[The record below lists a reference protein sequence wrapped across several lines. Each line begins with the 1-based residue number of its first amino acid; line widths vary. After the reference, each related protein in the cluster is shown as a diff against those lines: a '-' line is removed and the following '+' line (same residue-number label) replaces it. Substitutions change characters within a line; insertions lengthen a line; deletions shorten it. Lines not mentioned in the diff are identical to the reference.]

1 MKPLILFV
9 VLTCLAC
16 HADEKTQEEI
26 ERIVSTTD
34 NDDIRVF
41 FLPLSWLVPSETN
54 RLPSSSWIVPP
65 LTNRT
70 YSVKD
75 FKLLKQGE
83 KTELALP
90 AAADGTRETYLFE
103 NGRVTGVRLHGG
115 GTDET
120 LIFNESA
127 IFKLVPEPVRSSFRL
142 QAATNS
148 IANDLFDFTTGAD
161 TDKSLFV
168 NVTKRHGFDAIVVAF
183 PNGVHWRFSFDVR
196 SVKGGVIMERFD
208 RPPKETGFVFT
219 SVFCLCCEVYNILS
233 PSGDHV
239 YQRQQ
244 IESMRSGQFY
254 ISFRYSRKD
263 DWGVLVTD
271 YEADTLKAFDFSG
284 NLIKSRKLDLENPML
299 NSRGDPFK
307 D

>member
-1 MKPLILFV
+1 MKLLTV
-9 VLTCLAC
+9 CAVLMCFACL
-16 HADEKTQEEI
+16 ADEKTQEEV
-26 ERIVSTTD
+26 ERIVRTTE

-41 FLPLSWLVPSETN
+41 FLPPSWL
-54 RLPSSSWIVPP
+54 VPP

-75 FKLLKQGE
+75 FKLLTQGE

-120 LIFNESA
+120 LMFNESA
-127 IFKLVPEPVRSSFRL
+127 IFKLVPESVRPAFLL

-148 IANDLFDFTTGAD
+148 IAHELLGFVAGAD
-161 TDKSLFV
+161 ADREITVYVKQIDGQNAL
-168 NVTKRHGFDAIVVAF
+168 DVAF
-183 PNGVHWRFSFDVR
+183 PSGVYWRFLLGRLLEVLPKDSGMLI
-196 SVKGGVIMERFD
+196 KRFNG
-208 RPPKETGFVFT
+208 PPRTLVST
-219 SVFCLCCEVYNILS
+219 SIFCLHRTNYKIAAS
-233 PSGDHV
+233 PDKRRGKIAFIGDKKLDIIFD
-239 YQRQQ
+239 YD
-244 IESMRSGQFY
+244 
-254 ISFRYSRKD
+254 RKGRD
-263 DWGVLVTD
+263 GWSVLVRD
-271 YEADTLKAFDFSG
+271 YEAHTEKMFDFSG
-284 NLIKSRKLDLENPML
+284 NFIKSRKLDLENPML